1 MCVCLSVSLPLCD
14 LVLVPGSTP
23 HCLSLEQQHQQQ
35 QLKQHQQQQ
44 QLLQTAP
51 RVPETSVLLLA
62 RVLRKWD
69 RGDRSADLHQIFCP
83 DGTSPERRGGVGAVH
98 TRTPAHARPHT
109 HARTHPHCWLFI
121 GMLALVLPETFEAET
136 QAMHLSMLAV
146 LKEFLVRS
154 CCTHVHLQV
163 CVCVCVYNMHTKAN
177 LTLFLLLG
185 LLLCTLAVQPPD
197 EERLLADANTVLR
210 MVRSRHPIQ
219 RSHKSHAIPSPLHS
233 PLHSH
238 TGINNTLSCG
248 QTCLASAT
256 QRATLLVLGCTTS
269 CASSTTRVSPTA
281 RPRSTASLLAF
292 APQQMCPRTLSCAF
306 HTLMC
311 ASLAPYA
318 GERAHAHTRTHTL
331 TQHTHTH
338 AHAHSRLPMRIRV
351 HESPGET
358 CSTSTCLRAS
368 ASGVSENGMQTL
380 FSPCTARSADARR
393 WCATPFAAPA
403 PVNWTLTSR

>member
-1 MCVCLSVSLPLCD
+1 
-14 LVLVPGSTP
+14 
-23 HCLSLEQQHQQQ
+23 
-35 QLKQHQQQQ
+35 
-44 QLLQTAP
+44 
-51 RVPETSVLLLA
+51 
-62 RVLRKWD
+62 
-69 RGDRSADLHQIFCP
+69 
-83 DGTSPERRGGVGAVH
+83 
-98 TRTPAHARPHT
+98 
-109 HARTHPHCWLFI
+109 
-121 GMLALVLPETFEAET
+121 
-136 QAMHLSMLAV
+136 
-146 LKEFLVRS
+146 
-154 CCTHVHLQV
+154 
-163 CVCVCVYNMHTKAN
+163 MHTTAN

-311 ASLAPYA
+311 ASLAPFA
-318 GERAHAHTRTHTL
+318 GERAHAHTHTHSLTHTHTL
-331 TQHTHTH
+331 TQHTRTHTHTHTHTH
-338 AHAHSRLPMRIRV
+338 AFLCAYVCMNH
-351 HESPGET
+351 
-358 CSTSTCLRAS
+358 
-368 ASGVSENGMQTL
+368 Q
-380 FSPCTARSADARR
+380 AR
-393 WCATPFAAPA
+393 PAAPV
-403 PVNWTLTSR
+403 PVCVRVRAV